1 MSSIKISEIE
11 DISQVTPPKDY
22 VDIWK
27 EISYKVQKQK
37 ALNHRLSEE
46 AAAACFLQLQ
56 KRPYYLAS
64 IAERLNVKN
73 IAEVGI

>member
-11 DISQVTPPKDY
+11 DISQVTPPKEY

-37 ALNHRLSEE
+37 PPPESQQPAPTRRNWNKL
-46 AAAACFLQLQ
+46 
-56 KRPYYLAS
+56 LAPQTQQ
-64 IAERLNVKN
+64 
-73 IAEVGI
+73 